1 MYGNRGGVFT
11 SSGYPSL
18 PTRPLTGLSW
28 SGLFGPFSPLHSTP
42 LPSTPLSTPL
52 QATSVHSR
60 PLLFHFRSQNM
71 VHERPEPAQIIANN
85 SVCSLSPFLLVFS
98 CHFVFCLI
106 LFNFMP
112 NLVPVCAPPG
122 PSGAPLSVP
131 GRAKKSTVYTAPTLH
146 FCSRITRPFRRV
158 KMEATRCHNVVQM

>member
-1 MYGNRGGVFT
+1 MFRI
-11 SSGYPSL
+11 
-18 PTRPLTGLSW
+18 PLITHSAADWYDLVWPGLAFLA
-28 SGLFGPFSPLHSTP
+28 LFLHSTP
-42 LPSTPLSTPL
+42 LHSTPLSTPL

-60 PLLFHFRSQNM
+60 PLLCQFRSQNM
-71 VHERPEPAQIIANN
+71 VHERPEPAQIIANT

-131 GRAKKSTVYTAPTLH
+131 GRAKKATLYTSPTVH
-146 FCSRITRPFRRV
+146 FCPRITRPFLRV
-158 KMEATRCHNVVQM
+158 KMEATRCHNVVQIQ